1 MSNPSMY
8 LPSKPLKYELK
19 RQLIP
24 TDILV
29 EIIPVIMFTISTI
42 IGFIILE
49 HNKNASREI
58 IFLLMFLIPLITPFL
73 LVPVNWLGYWYQER
87 HYRKRVREWKAQCKK
102 IKKEHQLKLDM
113 HEFDEIMKFVKE
125 SRCKSQN

>member
-1 MSNPSMY
+1 MSKPSLY
-8 LPSKPLKYELK
+8 LPSKPVKYELK

-24 TDILV
+24 TDVLV

-73 LVPVNWLGYWYQER
+73 LVPINWVGYWYQGR

-102 IKKEHQLKLDM
+102 IKKEHQLKLNM
-113 HEFDEIMKFVKE
+113 YEFNEIMKFVKE

>member
-1 MSNPSMY
+1 MSKPSLY

-19 RQLIP
+19 RQIISTDVLIGP
-24 TDILV
+24 VILILLIIGGVLDVMTDIDSGEILV
-29 EIIPVIMFTISTI
+29 LML
-42 IGFIILE
+42 IL
-49 HNKNASREI
+49 
-58 IFLLMFLIPLITPFL
+58 PLIVPLL
-73 LVPVNWLGYWYQER
+73 LVPVNWVGYWYQGR

-113 HEFDEIMKFVKE
+113 YEFNEIMKFVKE